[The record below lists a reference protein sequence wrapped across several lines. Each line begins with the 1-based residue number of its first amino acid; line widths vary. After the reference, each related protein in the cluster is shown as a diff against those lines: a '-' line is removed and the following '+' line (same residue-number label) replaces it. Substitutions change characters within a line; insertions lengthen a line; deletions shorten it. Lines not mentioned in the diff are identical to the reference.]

1 MSASEEA
8 QKVAE
13 EYLEKNNHSDFT
25 LMNVEDK
32 ITKWIFNFETSEHEF
47 KVEVSKSGTT
57 VIQFLIEE
65 K

>member
-13 EYLEKNNHSDFT
+13 EYLEKNNHSDFN

-32 ITKWIFNFETSEHEF
+32 ITKWIFNFETNKHEF

-57 VIQFLIEE
+57 VIQFLIED